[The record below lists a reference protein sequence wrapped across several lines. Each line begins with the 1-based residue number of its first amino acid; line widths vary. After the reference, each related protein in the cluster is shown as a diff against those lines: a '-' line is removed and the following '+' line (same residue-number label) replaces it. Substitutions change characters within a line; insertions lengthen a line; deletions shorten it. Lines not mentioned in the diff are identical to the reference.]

1 MKVLSIMGAA
11 LRYEF
16 LMQFRR
22 RSIWLVLVVVSV
34 LGFSFWVTLL
44 SAHPVSSQSGAHL
57 TSIPQTTAHDL
68 VLYLAQFSAW
78 FLPLGAGLVLADR
91 LARDKKLHVS
101 ELLDTFPG
109 SLGARL
115 LGKYLGS
122 TLATFAPVVL
132 IYLLGV
138 GYVLARFHD
147 PQSLLLAFEAFA
159 AIPLPGI
166 LFAAGFSIALPTF
179 LKVPLYQILFTGYWF
194 WANLM
199 SPRFKIPTPVGTMLN
214 ATGPWAQEAFFH
226 FQWVFLVLHPT
237 VWQGVASIV
246 LLVGLGL
253 LAMCVV
259 WLYLRWEQARR

>member
-1 MKVLSIMGAA
+1 MNALSVTGGV

-22 RSIWLVLVVVSV
+22 RSVWLVLVFVSV
-34 LGFSFWVTLL
+34 LGFGLWVSLV
-44 SAHPVSSQSGAHL
+44 SAHPVSSPRSVSL
-57 TSIPQTTAHDL
+57 PQTTAHDL

-91 LARDKKLHVS
+91 LARDKKLQVS

-122 TLATFAPVVL
+122 TLATLAPMVL
-132 IYLLGV
+132 IYLSGV
-138 GYVLARFHD
+138 GYVLARFHS

-159 AIPLPGI
+159 AILLPGT
-166 LFAAGFSIALPTF
+166 LFAAGLSVALPAF
-179 LKVPLYQILFTGYWF
+179 LKVPLYQILFVGYWF

-199 SPRFKIPTPVGTMLN
+199 SPRFKIPTLVGTMLN

-237 VWQGVASIV
+237 VWQGMASIA
-246 LLVGLGL
+246 LLVGLGG
-253 LAMCVV
+253 LAVCAA
-259 WLYLRWEQARR
+259 WLFLRWEQTLR